1 MHTVSPPPSNQRI
14 APLAVLPVFFDL
26 HGKRAV
32 VIGGGEPA
40 AWKIELLAAAG
51 AQVEVFA
58 EEICEELQSLLN
70 CTPHPPSGH
79 PRSSRGQAL
88 LPQGE
93 KGSQRLPEHRT
104 PPLPL
109 WERVDRP
116 QAETGEGY
124 ASTGITLHRRP
135 WTPIDLAGAALAIAD
150 LEDDAEAHAFVA
162 AARAAAVPYNVIDR
176 PEFCQFQFGAIVNRS
191 PVVVGIST
199 AGAAPIL
206 GQAVRRRIE
215 TLLPLTLSL
224 WAQLADRIRSTV
236 MDSLAAGPQRRAF
249 WERLA
254 DKAFGDR
261 APDAGDEVLTDA
273 KAATA
278 GRVTLVG
285 AGPGEA
291 DLLTIKAVRALQ
303 SADVI
308 LFDDLVSAEV
318 LELARREAKR
328 MLVGKRAQR
337 DSCAQDDINQLML
350 TLARQGKHVV
360 RLKSGDPMI
369 FGRAGEEIDML
380 ETHGI
385 PVTVVPGISAGLALA
400 SRLGVSLTHRDHAQ
414 SVRFVTGHSR
424 KGVLP
429 TTLNWAALADPATT
443 SVYYMS
449 RRTLPGIVAELT
461 AKGLSPSTPAII
473 AGSLGRTD
481 EQIWR
486 GTISEAIAAVEA
498 FPLSAPTIF
507 AVGDALAVRVRS
519 HLEQPLPSAATA

>member
-1 MHTVSPPPSNQRI
+1 MQNVSPQPNKARI

-26 HGKRAV
+26 NGKRVV

-51 AQVEVFA
+51 AQVDVFA
-58 EEICEELQSLLN
+58 EKICEELAKLPAA
-70 CTPHPPSGH
+70 TITI
-79 PRSSRGQAL
+79 SR
-88 LPQGE
+88 
-93 KGSQRLPEHRT
+93 
-104 PPLPL
+104 
-109 WERVDRP
+109 
-116 QAETGEGY
+116 
-124 ASTGITLHRRP
+124 RR
-135 WTPIDLAGAALAIAD
+135 WTPSDLANAALAIAD
-150 LEDDAEAHAFVA
+150 LEDDAEAHAFIA
-162 AARAAAVPYNVIDR
+162 AAKAASVPYNVIDR

-215 TLLPLTLSL
+215 TLLPQTLTL
-224 WAQLADRIRSTV
+224 WAQLAAKVRDEV
-236 MDSLAAGPQRRAF
+236 MDRLAPGPQRRAF

-254 DKAFGDR
+254 ENAFGNR
-261 APDAGDEVLTDA
+261 GPDAQDA
-273 KAATA
+273 NPTFATA
-278 GRVTLVG
+278 PATGRVTLVG

-291 DLLTIKAVRALQ
+291 DLLTIKAIRALQ

-337 DSCAQDDINQLML
+337 ESCAQDEINSLML
-350 TLARQGKHVV
+350 SLARQGKHVV

-369 FGRAGEEIDML
+369 FGRAGEEIELL
-380 ETHGI
+380 ESHGI
-385 PVTVVPGISAGLALA
+385 PVSVVPGISAGLALA

-429 TTLNWAALADPATT
+429 TSLNWTALADPATT

-449 RRTLPGIVAELT
+449 RRTLPGIVAEL
-461 AKGLSPSTPAII
+461 AAQGMSMDTPAII
-473 AGSLGRTD
+473 AASLGRAD

-486 GTISEAIAAVEA
+486 GTIGAAVEAVEA

-507 AVGDALAVRVRS
+507 AVGDALRQRVRS
-519 HLEQPLPSAATA
+519 RAHSLHPEHRRQIHR

>member
-1 MHTVSPPPSNQRI
+1 MQTVSSQPSKRI
-14 APLAVLPVFFDL
+14 SELAVLPVFFDL
-26 HGKRAV
+26 RGKRAV
-32 VIGGGEPA
+32 VIGGDEPA

-51 AQVEVFA
+51 AQVDVYA
-58 EEICEELQSLLN
+58 EKLCEELV
-70 CTPHPPSGH
+70 
-79 PRSSRGQAL
+79 AL
-88 LPQGE
+88 LPAA
-93 KGSQRLPEHRT
+93 
-104 PPLPL
+104 PLPNPPRKG
-109 WERVDRP
+109 EGAAPVSVTNSQP
-116 QAETGEGY
+116 QAGCSTSPLAGEVGRGDQQ
-124 ASTGITLHRRP
+124 AKSSGSITLHPRP
-135 WTPIDLAGAALAIAD
+135 WTPSDLAGVALAIAD
-150 LEDDAEAHAFVA
+150 LADDTEAQAFIA
-162 AARAAAVPYNVIDR
+162 AARSHAVPYNVIDR

-215 TLLPLTLSL
+215 TLLPQTLTQ
-224 WAQLADRIRSTV
+224 WAELAAKLRDTV
-236 MDSLAAGPQRRAF
+236 MEKLEAGPQRRAF

-254 DKAFGDR
+254 EHAFGDR
-261 APDAGDEVLTDA
+261 APTFRDADVTF
-273 KAATA
+273 AASPQT

-285 AGPGEA
+285 AGPGDAE
-291 DLLTIKAVRALQ
+291 LLTIKAVRALQ

-308 LFDDLVSAEV
+308 LFDDLVSSEV

-337 DSCAQDDINQLML
+337 ESCAQDEINDMML
-350 TLARQGKHVV
+350 SLARQGKHVV

-369 FGRAGEEIDML
+369 FGRAGEEIEML
-380 ETHGI
+380 ESHGI
-385 PVTVVPGISAGLALA
+385 AVSVVPGISAGLALA

-429 TTLNWAALADPATT
+429 ETLNWAALADPATT

-449 RRTLPGIVAELT
+449 RRTLPGIVAELS
-461 AKGLSPSTPAII
+461 AKGMSMETPAII
-473 AGSLGRTD
+473 AGSLGRPE

-486 GTISEAIAAVEA
+486 GTIGEAVAAVEQ

-507 AVGDALAVRVRS
+507 AVGDALAVRQAVT
-519 HLEQPLPSAATA
+519 LAATGT

>member
-1 MHTVSPPPSNQRI
+1 MQTVSSQPSKRI
-14 APLAVLPVFFDL
+14 SELAVLPVFFDL
-26 HGKRAV
+26 RGKRVV

-51 AQVEVFA
+51 ARVDVFA
-58 EEICEELQSLLN
+58 EEVCEELSALAPTSIIL
-70 CTPHPPSGH
+70 HP
-79 PRSSRGQAL
+79 
-88 LPQGE
+88 
-93 KGSQRLPEHRT
+93 
-104 PPLPL
+104 
-109 WERVDRP
+109 
-116 QAETGEGY
+116 
-124 ASTGITLHRRP
+124 RP
-135 WTPIDLAGAALAIAD
+135 WTPADLTGAALAIANI
-150 LEDDAEAHAFVA
+150 EDDAEAHAFIA
-162 AARAAAVPYNVIDR
+162 AAKAAAVPYNVIDR

-215 TLLPLTLSL
+215 TLLPQTLTQ
-224 WAQLADRIRSTV
+224 WAQLAARLRETV
-236 MDSLAAGPQRRAF
+236 MDRLAAGPQRRAF

-254 DKAFGDR
+254 ENAFGSR
-261 APDAGDEVLTDA
+261 APDASDEDISF
-273 KAATA
+273 AAQPAT
-278 GRVTLVG
+278 GRVSLVG
-285 AGPGEA
+285 AGPGDA

-308 LFDDLVSAEV
+308 LFDDLVSSEV

-337 DSCAQDDINQLML
+337 GSCAQDEINAMML
-350 TLARQGKHVV
+350 SLARQGKHVV

-369 FGRAGEEIDML
+369 FGRAGEEIEML
-380 ETHGI
+380 ESHGI
-385 PVTVVPGISAGLALA
+385 PVSVVPGISAGLALA

-429 TTLNWAALADPATT
+429 DTLNWTALADPATT

-449 RRTLPGIVAELT
+449 RRTLPGIVAELA
-461 AKGLSPSTPAII
+461 AKGMSLETPAII
-473 AGSLGRTD
+473 AGSLGRPD

-486 GTISEAIAAVEA
+486 GTIGEAIGAVAA

-507 AVGDALAVRVRS
+507 AVGDALKLRKS
-519 HLEQPLPSAATA
+519 MPLAATGS

>member
-1 MHTVSPPPSNQRI
+1 MQTVSSQPSNKRI
-14 APLAVLPVFFDL
+14 AELAVLPVFFDL
-26 HGKRAV
+26 RGKRVV
-32 VIGGGEPA
+32 VIGGDEPA

-51 AQVEVFA
+51 ARVDVYA
-58 EEICEELQSLLN
+58 EDVCEELSALAPTSIIL
-70 CTPHPPSGH
+70 HP
-79 PRSSRGQAL
+79 
-88 LPQGE
+88 
-93 KGSQRLPEHRT
+93 
-104 PPLPL
+104 
-109 WERVDRP
+109 
-116 QAETGEGY
+116 
-124 ASTGITLHRRP
+124 RP
-135 WTPIDLAGAALAIAD
+135 WTPDDLEGAALAIAD
-150 LEDDAEAHAFVA
+150 IADDAEAHAFIA
-162 AARAAAVPYNVIDR
+162 AAKAVAVPYNVIDR

-215 TLLPLTLSL
+215 TLLPQTLTQ
-224 WAQLADRIRSTV
+224 WAQLAAKLRARV
-236 MDSLAAGPQRRAF
+236 MDQLAAGPQRRAF

-254 DKAFGDR
+254 DRAFESR
-261 APDAGDEVLTDA
+261 APGASDEIINLPA
-273 KAATA
+273 SPAP

-285 AGPGEA
+285 AGPGDAE
-291 DLLTIKAVRALQ
+291 LLTIKAVRALQ

-308 LFDDLVSAEV
+308 LFDDLVSSEV

-337 DSCAQDDINQLML
+337 ESCDQGDINQMML
-350 TLARQGKHVV
+350 SLAQQGKHVV

-369 FGRAGEEIDML
+369 FGRAGEEIEML
-380 ETHGI
+380 ERHGI
-385 PVTVVPGISAGLALA
+385 AVSVVPGISAGLALA

-429 TTLNWAALADPATT
+429 DTLNWAALADPATT

-449 RRTLPGIVAELT
+449 RRTLPGIVAELS
-461 AKGLSPSTPAII
+461 AWGMSLETPAII
-473 AGSLGRTD
+473 AGSLGRPD

-486 GTISEAIAAVEA
+486 GTIGEAVSAVEA

-507 AVGDALAVRVRS
+507 AVGDALKVR
-519 HLEQPLPSAATA
+519 EAMPLAATGS

>member
-1 MHTVSPPPSNQRI
+1 MTRI

-26 HGKRAV
+26 RGKRVV
-32 VIGGGEPA
+32 VIGGTEPA
-40 AWKIELLAAAG
+40 TWKIELLAAAG
-51 AQVEVFA
+51 AHVDVYA
-58 EEICEELQSLLN
+58 TKVCEDLHHLE
-70 CTPHPPSGH
+70 GDI
-79 PRSSRGQAL
+79 AL
-88 LPQGE
+88 
-93 KGSQRLPEHRT
+93 HC
-104 PPLPL
+104 
-109 WERVDRP
+109 
-116 QAETGEGY
+116 
-124 ASTGITLHRRP
+124 RP
-135 WTPIDLAGAALAIAD
+135 WKPSDLAGAALAIAD
-150 LEDDAEAHAFVA
+150 LEKPTAFIA
-162 AARAAAVPYNVIDR
+162 AAKAHAVPYNVIDN
-176 PEFCQFQFGAIVNRS
+176 PEHCQFQFGAIVNRS

-215 TLLPLTLSL
+215 TLLPQTLAA
-224 WAQLADRIRSTV
+224 WAQLAAQLRDSV
-236 MDSLAAGPQRRAF
+236 MDKLEAGPQRRAF

-254 DKAFGDR
+254 ENAFGTR
-261 APDAGDEVLTDA
+261 PPEAHDA
-273 KAATA
+273 KITPFAKKSS

-337 DSCAQDDINQLML
+337 DSCSQDEINELML
-350 TLARQGKHVV
+350 RLARQGKHVV

-369 FGRAGEEIDML
+369 FGRAGEEIEML
-380 ETHGI
+380 ERHHI
-385 PVTVVPGISAGLALA
+385 PVSVVPGISAALALA

-424 KGVLP
+424 KGMLP
-429 TTLNWAALADPATT
+429 ETLNWAALSDPATT

-449 RRTLPGIVAELT
+449 RRTLPGIVTELM
-461 AKGLSPSTPAII
+461 AKGMSAETRAIM
-473 AGSLGRTD
+473 AGSIGRPE

-486 GTISEAIAAVEA
+486 GTIGEAVTAVEQ

-507 AVGDALAVRVRS
+507 AVGDALGMRRAFKVK
-519 HLEQPLPSAATA
+519 SALAS

>member
-1 MHTVSPPPSNQRI
+1 MQTVSPQPNSPRI

-26 HGKRAV
+26 REKRVV
-32 VIGGGEPA
+32 VIGGSEPA

-58 EEICEELQSLLN
+58 DEICAELRVLLSPSPVSASGRSTLSPKGRGIGVDTGPFFSPSGRRWPERPDEGDAAARSIVLHSRSWTPADLQS
-70 CTPHPPSGH
+70 
-79 PRSSRGQAL
+79 
-88 LPQGE
+88 
-93 KGSQRLPEHRT
+93 
-104 PPLPL
+104 
-109 WERVDRP
+109 
-116 QAETGEGY
+116 
-124 ASTGITLHRRP
+124 
-135 WTPIDLAGAALAIAD
+135 AALAIAD
-150 LEDDAEAHAFVA
+150 LESDAEAHAFIA
-162 AARAAAVPYNVIDR
+162 AAKAASVPYNVIDR

-215 TLLPLTLSL
+215 TLLPQTLAL
-224 WAQLADRIRSTV
+224 WAQLAAKVRDEV
-236 MDSLAAGPQRRAF
+236 MTRLAPGPQRRAF

-254 DKAFGDR
+254 DNAFGNR
-261 APDAGDEVLTDA
+261 APTPADANPA
-273 KAATA
+273 FAAQPAA

-308 LFDDLVSAEV
+308 LFDDLVSTEI
-318 LELARREAKR
+318 LELARREARR
-328 MLVGKRAQR
+328 MLVGKRAR
-337 DSCAQDDINQLML
+337 RESCAQDDINDLML
-350 TLARQGKHVV
+350 SLARQGKHVV

-369 FGRAGEEIDML
+369 FGRAGEEIEML
-380 ETHGI
+380 ESHGI
-385 PVTVVPGISAGLALA
+385 AVSVVPGISAGLALA

-424 KGVLP
+424 KGKLP
-429 TTLNWAALADPATT
+429 TTLNWSALADPATT

-449 RRTLPGIVAELT
+449 RRTLPGIVAEL
-461 AKGLSPSTPAII
+461 KVQGMSMDTPAII
-473 AGSLGRTD
+473 AGSLGRAD

-486 GTISEAIAAVEA
+486 GAIGEAVSAVEQ

-507 AVGDALAVRVRS
+507 AVGDALKMR
-519 HLEQPLPSAATA
+519 SAADLAATGT

>member
-1 MHTVSPPPSNQRI
+1 MQTVSSPKPQNNPGRI

-26 HGKRAV
+26 RGKRVV
-32 VIGGGEPA
+32 VIGGSEPA

-51 AQVEVFA
+51 ALVDVYA
-58 EEICEELQSLLN
+58 EELCEELKLL
-70 CTPHPPSGH
+70 TVSPSSDPSGH
-79 PRSSRGQAL
+79 L
-88 LPQGE
+88 LPDGE
-93 KGSQRLPEHRT
+93 KNATALASI
-104 PPLPL
+104 PLPIG
-109 WERVDRP
+109 EM
-116 QAETGEGY
+116 GEGE
-124 ASTGITLHRRP
+124 AATTSGITLHPRP
-135 WTPIDLAGAALAIAD
+135 WTPADLHGAALAIAD
-150 LEDDAEAHAFVA
+150 IAADAEAHAFIA
-162 AARAAAVPYNVIDR
+162 AAKVHAVPYNVIDR

-215 TLLPLTLSL
+215 TLLPQTLTQ
-224 WAQLADRIRSTV
+224 WAVLAAKVRDTV
-236 MDSLAAGPQRRAF
+236 MDKLAAGPQRRAF

-254 DKAFGDR
+254 ENAFGNR
-261 APDAGDEVLTDA
+261 APNAGDADVTF
-273 KAATA
+273 AAQPTT

-285 AGPGEA
+285 AGPGDA

-308 LFDDLVSAEV
+308 LFDDLVSSEV

-337 DSCAQDDINQLML
+337 ESCDQGDINQMML

-369 FGRAGEEIDML
+369 FGRAGEEIEML
-380 ETHGI
+380 ESHGI
-385 PVTVVPGISAGLALA
+385 AVSVVPGISAGLALA

-424 KGVLP
+424 KGALP

-449 RRTLPGIVAELT
+449 RRTLPGIVAELS
-461 AKGLSPSTPAII
+461 AKGMSLTTPAII
-473 AGSLGRTD
+473 AGSLGRPD

-486 GTISEAIAAVEA
+486 GAIGEAIAAVEH

-507 AVGDALAVRVRS
+507 AVGDALQNRDMQR
-519 HLEQPLPSAATA
+519 HLSPEPCEISVGSAANM

>member
-1 MHTVSPPPSNQRI
+1 MQTVSSQPSNKRI
-14 APLAVLPVFFDL
+14 AELAVLPVFFDL
-26 HGKRAV
+26 RGKRVV

-51 AQVEVFA
+51 AQVDVYA
-58 EEICEELQSLLN
+58 EEVCEELSALAPTSIIL
-70 CTPHPPSGH
+70 HP
-79 PRSSRGQAL
+79 
-88 LPQGE
+88 
-93 KGSQRLPEHRT
+93 
-104 PPLPL
+104 
-109 WERVDRP
+109 
-116 QAETGEGY
+116 
-124 ASTGITLHRRP
+124 RP
-135 WTPIDLAGAALAIAD
+135 WTPDDLEGAALAIAD
-150 LEDDAEAHAFVA
+150 IEDDAEAHAFIA
-162 AARAAAVPYNVIDR
+162 AAKAVAVPYNIIDR

-215 TLLPLTLSL
+215 TLLPQTLAQ
-224 WAQLADRIRSTV
+224 WAQLAAKLRETV
-236 MDSLAAGPQRRAF
+236 MDRLAAGPQRRAF

-254 DKAFGDR
+254 DRAFESRSPG
-261 APDAGDEVLTDA
+261 ASDEIIDLP
-273 KAATA
+273 ATPAA

-285 AGPGEA
+285 AGPGDAE
-291 DLLTIKAVRALQ
+291 LLTIKAVRALQ

-308 LFDDLVSAEV
+308 LFDDLVSSEV

-337 DSCAQDDINQLML
+337 ESCAQDEINAMML
-350 TLARQGKHVV
+350 SLARQGKHVV

-369 FGRAGEEIDML
+369 FGRAGEEIEML
-380 ETHGI
+380 ERHGI
-385 PVTVVPGISAGLALA
+385 AVSVVPGISAGLALA

-429 TTLNWAALADPATT
+429 DTLNWAALADPATT

-449 RRTLPGIVAELT
+449 RRTLPGIVAELS
-461 AKGLSPSTPAII
+461 ARGMSLETPAII
-473 AGSLGRTD
+473 AGSLGRPD

-486 GTISEAIAAVEA
+486 GTIGEAVSAVEA

-507 AVGDALAVRVRS
+507 AVGDALKVR
-519 HLEQPLPSAATA
+519 EAMPLAATGS

>member
-1 MHTVSPPPSNQRI
+1 MQTVSSQQNNARI

-26 HGKRAV
+26 QGKRVV

-51 AQVEVFA
+51 AQIDVFA
-58 EEICEELQSLLN
+58 EEVCEELSTFLD
-70 CTPHPPSGH
+70 PPSSGPSGH
-79 PRSSRGQAL
+79 L
-88 LPQGE
+88 LSNGE
-93 KGSQRLPEHRT
+93 KKAST
-104 PPLPL
+104 YASIPLPIG
-109 WERVDRP
+109 ERVDRP
-116 QAETGEGY
+116 RGETGEGEVKTVN
-124 ASTGITLHRRP
+124 SITLHRRP
-135 WTPIDLAGAALAIAD
+135 WTPSDLSGAALAIAD
-150 LEDDAEAHAFVA
+150 IEFDAEAHAFTA

-215 TLLPLTLSL
+215 TLLPQTLSL
-224 WAQLADRIRSTV
+224 WAQLAASVRNTV
-236 MDSLAAGPQRRAF
+236 MERLAAGPQRRAF

-254 DKAFGDR
+254 DSAFGNR
-261 APDAGDEVLTDA
+261 APEETDA
-273 KAATA
+273 DVAFAARPAA

-285 AGPGEA
+285 AGPGDA

-308 LFDDLVSAEV
+308 LFDDLVSSEV

-337 DSCAQDDINQLML
+337 ESCAQEDINEMML
-350 TLARQGKHVV
+350 TLARRGKHVV

-369 FGRAGEEIDML
+369 FGRAGEEIEML
-380 ETHGI
+380 ENHGI
-385 PVTVVPGISAGLALA
+385 AVSVVPGISAGIALA
-400 SRLGVSLTHRDHAQ
+400 SRLAVSLTHRDHAQ

-429 TTLNWAALADPATT
+429 DTLNWMALADPATT
-443 SVYYMS
+443 AIYYMS
-449 RRTLPGIVAELT
+449 RRTLPGIVAELS
-461 AKGLSPSTPAII
+461 AKGMSLSTPAII
-473 AGSLGRTD
+473 AGSIGRAE

-486 GTISEAIAAVEA
+486 GTIGEAVSAVEA

-507 AVGDALAVRVRS
+507 AVGDALGRS
-519 HLEQPLPSAATA
+519 RTEGYASMDDCEISVGMSVNG

>member
-1 MHTVSPPPSNQRI
+1 MQTVSSPPSRRI
-14 APLAVLPVFFDL
+14 GELAVLPVFFDL
-26 HGKRAV
+26 RGQRVV
-32 VIGGGEPA
+32 VIGGDEPA

-51 AQVEVFA
+51 TQVDVYA
-58 EEICEELQSLLN
+58 EDFCEEL
-70 CTPHPPSGH
+70 
-79 PRSSRGQAL
+79 AL
-88 LPQGE
+88 LAASPSSGPSAILLPEGE
-93 KGSQRLPEHRT
+93 KNGAASALI
-104 PPLPL
+104 PLHFG
-109 WERVDRP
+109 ERGDRSR
-116 QAETGEGY
+116 AETGEGD
-124 ASTGITLHRRP
+124 APTSHRITLHSRP
-135 WTPIDLAGAALAIAD
+135 WTPSDLADAALAIAD
-150 LEDDAEAHAFVA
+150 LSDDAEAHAFIA
-162 AARAAAVPYNVIDR
+162 AAKAHAVPYNVIDR

-215 TLLPLTLSL
+215 TLLPQTLTL
-224 WAQLADRIRSTV
+224 WAQLAARVRDTV
-236 MDSLAAGPQRRAF
+236 MEKLPVGPQRRAF

-254 DKAFGDR
+254 DNAFGSR
-261 APDAGDEVLTDA
+261 APGPRDADVTV
-273 KAATA
+273 AALPGT

-285 AGPGEA
+285 AGPGDA

-337 DSCAQDDINQLML
+337 ESCAQDEINDLML
-350 TLARQGKHVV
+350 SLARQGKHVV

-369 FGRAGEEIDML
+369 FGRAGEEIEML
-380 ETHGI
+380 ESHGI
-385 PVTVVPGISAGLALA
+385 AVSVVPGISAGLALA

-429 TTLNWAALADPATT
+429 ETLNWAALADPATT

-449 RRTLPGIVAELT
+449 RRTLPGIVAELS
-461 AKGLSPSTPAII
+461 AKGMSLDTPAII
-473 AGSLGRTD
+473 AGSLGRAE

-486 GTISEAIAAVEA
+486 GTIGQAVTSVEQ

-507 AVGDALAVRVRS
+507 AVGDALKDRKNHAF
-519 HLEQPLPSAATA
+519 AATGT

>member
-1 MHTVSPPPSNQRI
+1 MQNVSPQPNKARI

-26 HGKRAV
+26 NGKRVV

-58 EEICEELQSLLN
+58 EEVCEELVALPAAYITIN
-70 CTPHPPSGH
+70 GH
-79 PRSSRGQAL
+79 R
-88 LPQGE
+88 
-93 KGSQRLPEHRT
+93 
-104 PPLPL
+104 
-109 WERVDRP
+109 
-116 QAETGEGY
+116 
-124 ASTGITLHRRP
+124 
-135 WTPIDLAGAALAIAD
+135 WTPDDLAGAALAIAD
-150 LEDDAEAHAFVA
+150 IEDDGEAHAFIA
-162 AARAAAVPYNVIDR
+162 AAKAASVPYNVIDR

-199 AGAAPIL
+199 AGVAPIL

-215 TLLPLTLSL
+215 TLLPQTLAL
-224 WAQLADRIRSTV
+224 WAQLAAKVRDEV
-236 MDSLAAGPQRRAF
+236 MDRLAPGPQRRAF

-254 DKAFGDR
+254 ENAFGSR
-261 APDAGDEVLTDA
+261 APDAHDA
-273 KAATA
+273 NPTFATA
-278 GRVTLVG
+278 PVTGRVTLVG

-308 LFDDLVSAEV
+308 LFDNLVSAEV

-337 DSCAQDDINQLML
+337 ESCAQDEINGLML
-350 TLARQGKHVV
+350 SLARQGKHVV

-369 FGRAGEEIDML
+369 FGRAGEEIEML
-380 ETHGI
+380 GSHGI
-385 PVTVVPGISAGLALA
+385 PVSVIPGISAGLALA

-414 SVRFVTGHSR
+414 SVRFITGHSR

-429 TTLNWAALADPATT
+429 TSLNWTALADPATT

-449 RRTLPGIVAELT
+449 RRTLPGIVAEL
-461 AKGLSPSTPAII
+461 AAQGMSMDTPAII
-473 AGSLGRTD
+473 AGSLGRAD

-486 GTISEAIAAVEA
+486 GTIGEAVCAVEA

-507 AVGDALAVRVRS
+507 AVGDALKQGVRNQAGSLHPEHRRQI
-519 HLEQPLPSAATA
+519 HR